1 MKYKAK
7 MKSGNLLGLCNAECE
22 EARECRG
29 ADKHTIETEMLRDE
43 KLQRFGCQGSNP
55 SAFTTTF

>member
-22 EARECRG
+22 EARECKG
-29 ADKHTIETEMLRDE
+29 ADKHTAKTKMLRDE
-43 KLQRFGCQGSNP
+43 RVQRFGCQGSNP
-55 SAFTTTF
+55 SASASTF

>member
-7 MKSGNLLGLCNAECE
+7 MKLGNSLGFCNAECE

-29 ADKHTIETEMLRDE
+29 ADKHTGETEMLRDE
-43 KLQRFGCQGSNP
+43 RVQRFGCRGSNP
-55 SAFTTTF
+55 SASASTF